1 METRPRGLSCFQ
13 IYLKA
18 IATATVHGKRGGV
31 TFMMKKRRRM
41 TNTLTLGCSHAAER
55 PRPGGKEVPEI
66 LVQVKLSNR
75 ELIHSLGISCQK
87 EKEKNGFSSLG
98 YVVV

>member
-1 METRPRGLSCFQ
+1 
-13 IYLKA
+13 
-18 IATATVHGKRGGV
+18 
-31 TFMMKKRRRM
+31 M